1 LKNDFVAEN
10 CAFGLHAYGSDADHK
25 LDNFEL
31 DGFVSWSHSGGLPKA
46 ACGNG
51 WDIFIGGAGTIRGFK
66 VTNSGTWRTDAN
78 RSVSIGYFYSNVQNQ
93 TAFLR
98 NDVFTGSEALWTWL
112 TPLDSANVKLA
123 PIGSVPASGQD
134 VKVLINAYEP
144 GRANIAVWNWS
155 KSASAT
161 ASVPGLG
168 SYEVRRV
175 DDFYGAAVATGTG
188 PSVTVPLNGAQFG
201 AFIVAPVGT
210 LPR

>member
-1 LKNDFVAEN
+1 MYASPYKIIDRTSTTPGYRGRDLAGGLSPDIEVHGTTRPAEPHGQQPRPRHLHPERWRWVLLKNDFVAEN
-10 CAFGLHAYGSDADHK
+10 LLRLHAYGSDADHK

-31 DGFVSWSHSGGLPKA
+31 DGFVSWSHSGSLPKA

-123 PIGSVPASGQD
+123 PVGSVPASGQD
-134 VKVLINAYEP
+134 AKVLINAYEP
-144 GRANIAVWNWS
+144 GRAN
-155 KSASAT
+155 
-161 ASVPGLG
+161 VP
-168 SYEVRRV
+168 
-175 DDFYGAAVATGTG
+175 
-188 PSVTVPLNGAQFG
+188 
-201 AFIVAPVGT
+201 
-210 LPR
+210 